1 MFVQISLGGR
11 NRVYAEYYQPI
22 GPVYLLPF
30 ASYLHQVDTYAV
42 GGLVGLEAPYDGLG
56 FGIRLGFGMN
66 RTVNAEAGWSLE
78 VVQATDPAT
87 GTAVDRSVGTASAMV
102 LAENLPTSAFPERGY
117 AARLLLELG
126 SPALGGTTS
135 FATAELRGSLAIPL
149 SRSFTLGAS
158 VLAAT
163 DFSGFAPVAGSLS
176 RERFFNLRSSGMFY
190 GLGEHPEYES
200 GNHAFGMGLEL
211 RAKVGRINPLLG
223 GDVFALANLSAGV
236 VQVTGSPDVQFLPVR
251 WDASLGCGV
260 RLTKDFG
267 ILATTGVVVD
277 QHPSAPARFALA
289 LVAGRLVTFPD
300 TRH

>member
-1 MFVQISLGGR
+1 MVPRGRASDRPGHRDHGRPVGRHSL
-11 NRVYAEYYQPI
+11 
-22 GPVYLLPF
+22 
-30 ASYLHQVDTYAV
+30 
-42 GGLVGLEAPYDGLG
+42 
-56 FGIRLGFGMN
+56 
-66 RTVNAEAGWSLE
+66 
-78 VVQATDPAT
+78 
-87 GTAVDRSVGTASAMV
+87 V
-102 LAENLPTSAFPERGY
+102 LARDLSTSVFPERGY

-126 SPALGGTTS
+126 SPAIGGTSS
-135 FATAELRGSLAIPL
+135 FATAELRGCLAIPL
-149 SRSFTLGAS
+149 SRNFTLGAS

-211 RAKVGRINPLLG
+211 RAKLGRINPLLG
-223 GDVFALANLSAGV
+223 GDIFALANLSAGV
-236 VQVTGSPDVQFLPVR
+236 VQATGSPDVQFMPVR

-267 ILATTGVVVD
+267 ILATAGAVVD
-277 QHPSAPARFALA
+277 QHPSTPVRPVLA
-289 LVAGRLVTFPD
+289 LVAGPLVTFPE